1 MYNYD
6 YRPYFNDITGKLDDI
21 YSKQGETYT
30 EIHQMHT
37 DINEK
42 LDSMQSTISTYGI
55 MISAILVIVCLFGVL
70 KG

>member
-30 EIHQMHT
+30 ELQQIHT